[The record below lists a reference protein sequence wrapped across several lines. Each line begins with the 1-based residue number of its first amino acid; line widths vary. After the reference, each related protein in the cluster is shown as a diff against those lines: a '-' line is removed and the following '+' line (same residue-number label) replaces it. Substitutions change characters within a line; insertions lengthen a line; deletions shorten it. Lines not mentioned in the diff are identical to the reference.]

1 MAKYKN
7 LIEKKNDLITRA
19 EEIVNG
25 AELAKRELTE
35 DEAQELAEIRD
46 DVKAIKDALGIMDE
60 ISEEREEV
68 AEDEDKA
75 EERSIEQKDREAFE
89 GYIRSVVLHQRT
101 DYNLT
106 KGDNGAVIPTTI
118 AKKIIDKVY
127 NICPILEQSSK
138 YNVKGNLVIPYYD
151 GSTHDITVAYATEF
165 EDLASSVGSFGTI
178 SLAGFLAG
186 ALVKIS
192 RSLINNSE
200 FNLTDYIVNRMA
212 YAIKRFIEGELL
224 NGTQDKV
231 TGLSG
236 IGAGMTLTA
245 GATTAIT
252 ADEVV
257 ELHDMIVDDYQ
268 SNAIFIM
275 SPKTRTALRTLKTSD
290 GIYLL
295 NDDISSPFGKTIL
308 GKPVYVTDNM
318 SDMGAGK
325 VAIFYGDMS
334 GLATK
339 FSEDMEIQVLNERFA
354 TQHAVGVVGWVEF
367 DAKIED
373 AQKIA
378 QLKMH
383 A

>member
-1 MAKYKN
+1 M
-7 LIEKKNDLITRA
+7 IEKKNDLITRA

-268 SNAIFIM
+268 SNAIFSM

>member
-1 MAKYKN
+1 M
-7 LIEKKNDLITRA
+7 IEKKNDLITRA